1 MFVIDIPTVINIS
14 ISTFLLIFLIVVVV
28 KLIIKISK
36 K

>member
-1 MFVIDIPTVINIS
+1 MFVIDIPTAIFVS

-28 KLIIKISK
+28 KLIIRSSK